1 MSMQGAL
8 TGERYR
14 ELLRDGREVW
24 LNGKRIDD
32 VTEHPAFRG
41 TVDRFAELYD
51 AQHNDVMTFESPE
64 TGNRVSKSYLLPR
77 TFDQLKEK
85 YANTQA
91 WMRNS
96 WGQLGRSPD
105 YMANVTVGLY
115 DMRDDL
121 NASRAGFGDN
131 AVAYHRY
138 CMENDLAITHAI
150 GDPQID
156 RSKTPLDD
164 PDMALRIIEER
175 EDGVVVRGAK
185 QLATL
190 APFAHEVLCYLSAS
204 FARRGAPEFVIWFAL
219 PMNAPGLKILCRE
232 PLGDHAHGHSHP
244 FARLYDEQ
252 DAMLFFDDVVIPWDR
267 VFLLHDGELAMRG
280 LGRIT
285 PWASYSSHVRFQER
299 MKTALGVATRCAEAI
314 GVAGFRNVQEQL
326 GEMTAIVELSRLLTV
341 ATEAQHKTSPG
352 GLVQPVGSQAIGYF
366 SATNSGKMADILRK
380 ITASGLLMQPSEADL
395 DNAELRPLL
404 DRYMRGKDIGAPEK
418 ARLFR
423 LAWDLVGGGFGQRQ
437 ELYEYLHRGDPAR
450 NLINLHN
457 RYDRTEIDERINRLI
472 SEPLTP

>member
-1 MSMQGAL
+1 MNMQGAL
-8 TGERYR
+8 TGERYK
-14 ELLRDGREVW
+14 ELLRDGREVF
-24 LNGKRIDD
+24 LDGKRIDD
-32 VTEHPAFRG
+32 VTAHPAFQG
-41 TVDRFAELYD
+41 TVDRFGELYD
-51 AQHNDVMTFESPE
+51 LQHNDEMTFVSPE

-77 TFDQLKEK
+77 TYEQLKEK
-85 YANTQA
+85 YANTRA

-115 DMRDDL
+115 DFSSEL
-121 NASRAGFGDN
+121 GEYAAN
-131 AVAYHRY
+131 AVAYHRF

-164 PDMALRIIEER
+164 PDLALRIIDER
-175 EDGVVVRGAK
+175 DDGVVVRGAK

-204 FARRGAPEFVIWFAL
+204 FARRGAQEFVIWFAL
-219 PMNAPGLKILCRE
+219 PMNHPGLKILCRE

-299 MKTALGVATRCAEAI
+299 MKTALGVAARCADAI
-314 GVAGFRNVQEQL
+314 GVSGFRNVQEQL

-341 ATEAQHKTSPG
+341 ATEAQHEISPG
-352 GLVQPVGSQAIGYF
+352 GLVRPVGSQAIGYF
-366 SATNSGKMADILRK
+366 SATNSGRVADLLRK

-395 DNAELRPLL
+395 GSAELRPLL
-404 DRYMRGKDIGAPEK
+404 DRYMRGRDIGAAEK
-418 ARLFR
+418 SRLFR

-450 NLINLHN
+450 NLITLYN
-457 RYDRTEIDERINRLI
+457 RYDRSEVDERITKLI